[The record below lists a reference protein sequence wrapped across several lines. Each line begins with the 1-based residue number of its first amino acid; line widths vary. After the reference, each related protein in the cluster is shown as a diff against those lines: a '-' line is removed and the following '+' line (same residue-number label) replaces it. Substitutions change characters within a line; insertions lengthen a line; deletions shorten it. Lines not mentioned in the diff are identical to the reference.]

1 MDVDNQINNLPGL
14 ACLNYASAIR
24 PIVDNLPSF
33 LRFKWEKRVVSYA
46 EENNNNY
53 PGFHTFALMIQKQAT
68 LKNHSN
74 VSAGDPNSDQTKK
87 SEKRGSNEHNAK
99 AYKAHAKDGDQN
111 EQTKQEKHCYYH
123 DRNGHELTG
132 CKASETKSFEEK
144 MEWLKSAGL
153 CFRCLSGK
161 HRAKIAKRK

>member
-1 MDVDNQINNLPGL
+1 
-14 ACLNYASAIR
+14 
-24 PIVDNLPSF
+24 
-33 LRFKWEKRVVSYA
+33 
-46 EENNNNY
+46 
-53 PGFHTFALMIQKQAT
+53 MIQKQAT
-68 LKNHSN
+68 LKNHPN
-74 VSAGDPNSDQTKK
+74 VSADDPNSDQTKK

-99 AYKAHAKDGDQN
+99 AYKANAKDGDQN